1 MLRHTHRLAPAV
13 KPPSRRARVESRRPG
28 VVLLAIHEHVNQ
40 RVPHFARRGERSRVV
55 PVAEHG
61 APAAESAVDRAS
73 DPDRDAAETAGQTFA
88 AVRFDEEMDV
98 IVLDGEVDNPEAP
111 ARGRGHRT

>member
-1 MLRHTHRLAPAV
+1 M
-13 KPPSRRARVESRRPG
+13 
-28 VVLLAIHEHVNQ
+28 
-40 RVPHFARRGERSRVV
+40 V
-55 PVAEHG
+55 PVTEHG
-61 APAAESAVDRAS
+61 APAVESAVDRAS